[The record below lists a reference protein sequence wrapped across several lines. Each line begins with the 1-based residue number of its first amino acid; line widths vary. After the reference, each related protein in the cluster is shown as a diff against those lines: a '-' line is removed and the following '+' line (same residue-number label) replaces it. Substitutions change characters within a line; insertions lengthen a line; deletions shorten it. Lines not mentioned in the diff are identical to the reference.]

1 MPSNSRR
8 APPQNQ
14 VTSVV
19 TRSGCRTTPALLTT
33 ATLCEL
39 QQLCLYTT
47 TALLGMTHHMEI
59 LVYAEYTY
67 AATNVQLQ
75 HSEGEKVLVTPNT
88 LEVAMSLPETAR
100 RKASWDKEIE
110 NIRAPKPYDLGPIT
124 FVVPGQKV
132 ISSFWV
138 YESRRTSRLRGV
150 RSCRLERK

>member
-1 MPSNSRR
+1 
-8 APPQNQ
+8 
-14 VTSVV
+14 
-19 TRSGCRTTPALLTT
+19 
-33 ATLCEL
+33 
-39 QQLCLYTT
+39 
-47 TALLGMTHHMEI
+47 MEI

-88 LEVAMSLPETAR
+88 LEVAMALPETAR